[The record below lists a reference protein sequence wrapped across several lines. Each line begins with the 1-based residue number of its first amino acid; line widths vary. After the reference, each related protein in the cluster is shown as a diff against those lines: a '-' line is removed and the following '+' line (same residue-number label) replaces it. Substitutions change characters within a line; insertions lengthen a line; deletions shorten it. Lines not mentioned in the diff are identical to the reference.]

1 MIEALHLIHILGR
14 SQNGPV
20 PLGEAKDRRNETSST
35 FLVRNSSSEFFEPE
49 NPDTTDLKRRF
60 FIYLL
65 TRARFAQTLRYD
77 LSRQELRFDACS

>member
-1 MIEALHLIHILGR
+1 MAQFPWVQPR
-14 SQNGPV
+14 
-20 PLGEAKDRRNETSST
+20 DRRNESSST
-35 FLVRNSSSEFFEPE
+35 FLVQNSSSEFFEPE
-49 NPDTTDLKRRF
+49 NPDTTDSKRRF